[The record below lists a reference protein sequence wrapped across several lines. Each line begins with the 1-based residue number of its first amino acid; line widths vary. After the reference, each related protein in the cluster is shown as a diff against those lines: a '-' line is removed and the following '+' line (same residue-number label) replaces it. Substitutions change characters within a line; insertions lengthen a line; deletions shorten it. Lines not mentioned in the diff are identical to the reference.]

1 MKKRTKLIIFLLL
14 IGFIFSAIIYLNLSK
29 ENLLVIQA
37 NPDKG
42 FNYSYFLYLPEDIK
56 KGEAKYLLIEPNNT
70 GTVSDDINLHKKE
83 AKELASYGTGRY
95 IADKLNI
102 PLLIPSFSR
111 PESDITMYTHAL
123 DSDTLKNREGKLKR
137 IDLQLIAMIEDAK
150 NRLNNR
156 EINLQDKILLY
167 GFSASGNF
175 TNRFTALYPKMVKA
189 TVSGGVNC
197 MPILP
202 VEYLNKTKLIYH
214 IGVAELKKLIGKE
227 FDLDS
232 YQKVPQYIFMGELDD
247 NDTLPFDDAF
257 NDEERKIVKN
267 VLGIE
272 MKKRWEIAKDVYK
285 QNDINADL
293 VMYRGI
299 GHTVNEEIRDD
310 ILDFFKNNI

>member
-1 MKKRTKLIIFLLL
+1 MKKRTTLLIFLLF
-14 IGFIFSAIIYLNLSK
+14 IGIIFTVIIYFNLSK
-29 ENLLVIQA
+29 ENLLEIHA

-56 KGEAKYLLIEPNNT
+56 KGETKYLLVEPNNT

-83 AKELASYGTGRY
+83 AKELTSYGTGRY
-95 IADKLNI
+95 IADKLQI
-102 PLLIPSFSR
+102 PLLVPSFSR

-150 NRLNNR
+150 NRLHKR
-156 EINLQDKILLY
+156 EINLENKILLY

-175 TNRFTALYPKMVKA
+175 TNRFTALYPKKVKA

-202 VEYLNKTKLIYH
+202 LEYLNKTKLPYH
-214 IGVAELKKLIGKE
+214 IGIAELNKLIGKE
-227 FDLDS
+227 FDLNS

-257 NDEERKIVKN
+257 NDKERKIVKN
-267 VLGIE
+267 VLGTD
-272 MKKRWEIAKDVYK
+272 MKKRWEIAKEVYK
-285 QNDINADL
+285 ENGINADL
-293 VMYRGI
+293 IMYKGI

-310 ILDFFKNNI
+310 ILDFFKKHI

>member
-1 MKKRTKLIIFLLL
+1 LKKRTKLIIFLLL

-214 IGVAELKKLIGKE
+214 IGVAELKKIIGKE

-310 ILDFFKNNI
+310 ILDFLKNNI

>member
-1 MKKRTKLIIFLLL
+1 LKKRTKLIIFLLL

-310 ILDFFKNNI
+310 ILDFLKNNI